1 MSYQHFTPIERGKLE
16 ALHRNGESGRAIARR
31 LGRAASSVCREL
43 RRGRLG
49 CGPYCA
55 PYAQER
61 YKRHRKACVRQS
73 VLDRPALRDY
83 VYDKLSDEWSPE
95 QISGRLRRDFPHN
108 GWMRVSPE
116 AIYRRIY
123 TDPKWNHAFRGFLR
137 QGRKKRQK
145 RGGAY
150 QRRGPIADRVV
161 IDQRPPEVEDLST
174 YGHWEGDTLIG
185 KNQQGAV
192 VTLVERKGDWLRA
205 IPVASRHADVVARA
219 VIEALADV
227 PPPLRKT
234 LTFDNGSEFAH
245 HPCIS
250 AALDLDVY
258 FAHPYSA
265 WERARNEN
273 ANGLIRQ
280 FLPKKTSFKDLDKER
295 VQHIV
300 DALNNRPRKKQQFRT
315 PNEVFYEQT
324 VALEV

>member
-1 MSYQHFTPIERGKLE
+1 MSYQHFTPFERGKIE
-16 ALHRNGESGRAIARR
+16 ALHRNGESQRAIARW
-31 LGRAASSVCREL
+31 LGRAASSVSREL
-43 RRGRLG
+43 KRGQRAPG
-49 CGPYCA
+49 HYCA
-55 PYAQER
+55 CYAQKRYER
-61 YKRHRKACVRQS
+61 NRKACVRPA
-73 VLDRPALRDY
+73 VLDRPALRRY

-95 QISGRLRRDFPHN
+95 QISGRLRLDFPHN

-123 TDPKWNHAFRGFLR
+123 TDPKWNHAFSAFLR
-137 QGRKKRQK
+137 QGRKTRQK

-150 QRRGPIADRVV
+150 QRRGPIAHRVD
-161 IDQRPPEVEDLST
+161 IDERPAEVEDLST

-205 IPVASRHADVVARA
+205 VPVPSRHADVVAGA

-227 PPPLRKT
+227 PPELRKT
-234 LTFDNGSEFAH
+234 LTFDNGSEVAD
-245 HPCIS
+245 HPSIA

-280 FLPKKTSFKDLDKER
+280 YLPKKTSFKHLAKDR
-295 VQHIV
+295 VDDIV

-315 PNEVFYEQT
+315 PNEVFYEQS